1 MSDQDENLTE
11 WMFQYNPDWYD
22 LEDSIKQCLIE
33 DWTMFRHRD
42 YVRVGQRI
50 YFMRSGGQNAAIMAV
65 GRMGS
70 LVYEKPEETDKY
82 LRYWVDVV
90 YDSLVV
96 PPLTR
101 PEMLQDSILKN
112 YNPYALG
119 IHHSG
124 FRLPPDVAART
135 AQLVK
140 GRLRPIGVSDVAVDK
155 RIFVSHSHKDN
166 EFGIRLVGD
175 LRRSLGGNEESVWYD
190 ASGGLQGGDA
200 WWRTIVAELKTRPVF
215 IVIAS
220 PDSMA
225 SPWVND
231 EIDLAW
237 RQKNA
242 PGGKAIVPIIYRACE
257 MREDLSM
264 RQSISFEPPTPYEQ
278 ALGELLTAL
287 GLSSRSM

>member
-1 MSDQDENLTE
+1 MSDQEELPTE

-22 LEDSIKQCLIE
+22 LEESIRQSLIE

-50 YFMRSGGQNAAIMAV
+50 YFMRSGGQSAAIMAV

-70 LVYEKPEETDKY
+70 LVYEKAEETDRY

-101 PEMLQDSILKN
+101 PEMLQDPILMN
-112 YNPYALG
+112 YRPYARG

-124 FRLPPDVAART
+124 FRLPPDVATRT

-140 GRLRPIGVSDVAVDK
+140 GRLRPIGVSDLAVGK

-166 EFGIRLVGD
+166 EFGLRLVDD
-175 LRRSLGGNEESVWYD
+175 LRRALGGNDEPVWYD

-200 WWRTIVAELKTRPVF
+200 WWRTIVAELKARPVF
-215 IVIAS
+215 VVIVS

-242 PGGKAIVPIIYRACE
+242 PGGKVIVPVISRACD

-264 RQSISFEPPTPYEQ
+264 RQSISFVPPIPYEK
-278 ALGELLTAL
+278 ALEDLLTAL
-287 GLSSRSM
+287 GLSWRPI